1 MGILMIDLQEEIR
14 SKMDFV
20 VVACIAIKT
29 NQFSNCKQLWE
40 KLQKSF
46 TRRF

>member
-1 MGILMIDLQEEIR
+1 MGFLMIDLQEQIR
-14 SKMDFV
+14 SKMGFFA
-20 VVACIAIKT
+20 VACIAMKT

-46 TRRF
+46 IRRF